1 MHFRKSRSRATN
13 FNFTIGSNKVET
25 VDNYKYLG
33 ITFTNSGNFMENG
46 ERLPKAGGGGVL
58 LEKLFL
64 QYIIIKTLGLTHT
77 RNYSTLVSFQ
87 FLTMLPVSGGSK
99 NFNE

>member
-46 ERLPKAGGGGVL
+46 ERLPKAGGGACSW
-58 LEKLFL
+58 K
-64 QYIIIKTLGLTHT
+64 
-77 RNYSTLVSFQ
+77 NYF
-87 FLTMLPVSGGSK
+87 
-99 NFNE
+99 FNT